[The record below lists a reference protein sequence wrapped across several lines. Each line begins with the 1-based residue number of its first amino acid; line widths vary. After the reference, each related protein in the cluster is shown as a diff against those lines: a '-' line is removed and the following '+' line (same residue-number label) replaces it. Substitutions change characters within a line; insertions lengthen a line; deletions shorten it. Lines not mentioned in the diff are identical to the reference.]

1 MADFFDFKTVGG
13 VLAMKASPTGL
24 NVTVWDFGWVDDPVA
39 VAAVAAAQTFAD
51 AGRTPVGATAEADL
65 PPFVYLWKAFFKL
78 FGKNPP
84 PRNQKQVGSCVSFGT
99 NKAVESTMAVEIA
112 LKGEAEEWKDIAQ
125 EVTYGGSR
133 VEVGNGRIRG
143 DGSVGAWAAEFVRR
157 WGVVARGVYGSVDL
171 SAYSEQRCREYG
183 DKGVPAELETLA
195 REHPVKDTTL
205 VTTRADAK
213 KMLAAGYGLAV
224 CSNQGF
230 SMTRDANGVCRPSGN
245 WGHCMAIDGYH
256 TDAAGDLWFH
266 VVNSWGPDAH
276 TGPTG
281 WGDPGTDGFWASA
294 DVVDGMIAA
303 GDTWAFAAVQG
314 FPARVID
321 WSTVL

>member
-1 MADFFDFKTVGG
+1 MADFFDFKSVGG
-13 VLAMKASPTGL
+13 VLAVKASPDGVG
-24 NVTVWDFGWVDDPVA
+24 VTAWDFGWVDDP
-39 VAAVAAAQTFAD
+39 AAVAVVAATQEFPDASATPAGMAD
-51 AGRTPVGATAEADL
+51 DAAL
-65 PPFVYLWKAFFKL
+65 PSSAYLWKAFFTL
-78 FGKNPP
+78 FGKNPTT
-84 PRNQKQVGSCVSFGT
+84 RNQRQVGSCVGFGT
-99 NKAVESTMAVEIA
+99 TKAVETTMAVEIA
-112 LKGEAEEWKDIAQ
+112 INGEAEEWKDIAQ

-157 WGVVARGVYGSVDL
+157 WGVVARGVYGGLDL
-171 SAYSEQRCREYG
+171 STYSEQTCREYG
-183 DKGVPAELETLA
+183 DRGVPADLEALA
-195 REHPVKDTTL
+195 KSHPVKDTTL
-205 VTTRADAK
+205 VKSWADAK

-224 CSNQGF
+224 CSTQGF

-256 TDAAGDLWFH
+256 TDEAGNEYGHID
-266 VVNSWGPDAH
+266 NSWGPNAH
-276 TGPTG
+276 TGPVG
-281 WGDPGTDGFWASA
+281 WGDPSTSGFWASA
-294 DVVDGMIAA
+294 EVIDPMIRA